1 MLADLVRAGL
11 ASVMSE
17 RKRAGGRVVLLP
29 RADHGR
35 WPACARRMS
44 A

>member
-17 RKRAGGRVVLLP
+17 RKRAVGRVVLVVRVRITGAGR
-29 RADHGR
+29 RALEG
-35 WPACARRMS
+35 
-44 A
+44 